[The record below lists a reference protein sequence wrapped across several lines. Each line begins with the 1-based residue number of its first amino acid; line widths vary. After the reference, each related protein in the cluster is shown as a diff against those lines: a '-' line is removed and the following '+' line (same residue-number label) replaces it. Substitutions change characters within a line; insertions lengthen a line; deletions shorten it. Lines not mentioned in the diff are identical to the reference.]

1 MTSSHAHAADPQS
14 RWSAVDDYINDT
26 LTSPEEPLTLAL
38 ASALKANSSAGLPAI
53 DVSAPQGKLL
63 TLYARM
69 CGARSVLEI
78 GTLGGYSTLC
88 LAAGLPP
95 NGRVLSLEADPH
107 HATVA
112 RENIANAGLSQ
123 RVEVRLGPALDT
135 LPGLTGEDGAPFDL
149 VFIDADKANNP
160 LYLDWAVRLSHP
172 GTVIVCDNV
181 VREGQVADLTNQ
193 DGGAV
198 GSRGVLER
206 IASDARLDG
215 TVIQTV
221 GSKGWD
227 GFALITVGA

>member
-1 MTSSHAHAADPQS
+1 MTNSDAYVADQQA
-14 RWSAVDDYINDT
+14 RWAEVDDYINTT
-26 LTSPEEPLTLAL
+26 LTSPDEPLTVAL
-38 ASALKANSSAGLPAI
+38 ESALKANSAAGLPAI
-53 DVSAPQGKLL
+53 DVSPPQGKLL
-63 TLYARM
+63 TLYARIS
-69 CGARSVLEI
+69 GARSVLEI

-160 LYLDWAVRLSHP
+160 NYLDWAVRLSRP
-172 GTVIVCDNV
+172 GTVIICDNV
-181 VREGQVADLTNQ
+181 VREGQVADLSNQ
-193 DGGAV
+193 DGAAL

-206 IASDARLDG
+206 IASDDRLEG

-227 GFALITVGA
+227 GFALIRVGS

>member
-1 MTSSHAHAADPQS
+1 MTSSDVSPADQQA
-14 RWSAVDDYINDT
+14 RWSAVDDYINET
-26 LTSPEEPLTLAL
+26 LTSPDDAL
-38 ASALKANSSAGLPAI
+38 AVSLAAALKANSAAGLPAI
-53 DVSAPQGKLL
+53 DVSAPQGKQL
-63 TLYARM
+63 TLLARM

-88 LAAGLPP
+88 LATGLPP

-112 RENIANAGLSQ
+112 RVNIANAGLSQ

-149 VFIDADKANNP
+149 VFIDADKGNNP
-160 LYLDWAVRLSHP
+160 HYLGWAVRLSHP
-172 GTVIVCDNV
+172 GTVIICDNV
-181 VREGQVADLTNQ
+181 VREGQVADLTNTE
-193 DGGAV
+193 AAAL

-206 IASDARLDG
+206 IASDDRLEG

-227 GFALITVGA
+227 GFAMILVGD